1 LFNSQTPGPEDLP
14 TSKQLIRSTIAAAI
28 VAIVVLVTTVL
39 PAEYGVDP
47 TGIGTVLGLTK
58 MGEIKTELAQEEQR
72 HSGAVMEANGVV
84 STSIQPSPANISL
97 QQPAVDTPPQLSPI
111 EVELEKTDT
120 VEHTLAPGEGIE
132 FKLEMKKDAIAT
144 YRWATVDGKLNYD
157 THGDG
162 YRGTKQSIS
171 YKKGRMVTSDKGTL
185 KAAFDGYHGWFWRNR
200 DTKPVT
206 FKLETSG
213 DYIALKRMM

>member
-1 LFNSQTPGPEDLP
+1 MFNSQAPGPEDLP
-14 TSKQLIRSTIAAAI
+14 TSRQLIRSTIIAAI
-28 VAIVVLVTTVL
+28 VAVVVLVTTVL

-47 TGIGTVLGLTK
+47 TGVGEVLGLTA
-58 MGEIKTELAQEEQR
+58 MGEIKNELAREEER
-72 HSGAVMEANGVV
+72 HSEAVMVAV
-84 STSIQPSPANISL
+84 SGADTPMQSPPTNSL
-97 QQPAVDTPPQLSPI
+97 QSPVVKTPPQPRVV
-111 EVELEKTDT
+111 EVPSTKTDS
-120 VEHTLAPGEGIE
+120 VEYTLAPGEGIE
-132 FKLEMKKDAIAT
+132 FKLEMKKGAVAT
-144 YRWATVDGKLNYD
+144 YRWAAVDGKLNYD

-171 YKKGRMVTSDKGTL
+171 YKKGRMVTSDEGEI

-206 FKLETSG
+206 FKLETRG

>member
-1 LFNSQTPGPEDLP
+1 MFNSQTPAPEDLP
-14 TSKQLIRSTIAAAI
+14 TSQQLIRSTFLALFI
-28 VAIVVLVTTVL
+28 AIVVLITTVL

-47 TGIGTVLGLTK
+47 TGIGSVLGLTA
-58 MGEIKTELAQEEQR
+58 MGEIKTELAREEALHAESNVEISSQ
-72 HSGAVMEANGVV
+72 VN
-84 STSIQPSPANISL
+84 TPAPMPL
-97 QQPAVDTPPQLSPI
+97 
-111 EVELEKTDT
+111 VERPEQKPTATKPVKTDT

-132 FKLEMKKDAIAT
+132 FKLEMKKDAVAEYQWTAI
-144 YRWATVDGKLNYD
+144 DGKLNYD
-157 THGDG
+157 AHGDG

-171 YKKGRMVTSDKGTL
+171 YKKGRMVTGDKGEL

-213 DYIALKRMM
+213 DYIELKRMM